1 MSTRINHNVLALTAQ
16 RNIWKTQSDLDTS
29 LVRLSS
35 GLRINYS
42 WDDPA
47 GLAISE
53 RFRALISSMD
63 EAERNANYNINLMA
77 TAEGALQTIDEKLVR
92 LRSLAIQA
100 SNGALTS
107 TDRRALDQEFQLLLS
122 EITRIA
128 TSVNYNNL
136 NLLDGSL
143 SGTPGNEQSG
153 LKFHVGVNNVY
164 GQDYYYVTLADMRA
178 SALGLTGVNVLDT
191 LSAQNAILSIDS
203 AIEVKD
209 SERTRIGAYV
219 SRLQGTIQN
228 LQIASENATASE
240 SQIRDADIAEEM
252 SNFVRAQ
259 ILMQTGVSML
269 AQANMVPQIVAQLVG

>member
-16 RNIWKTQSDLDTS
+16 RNIWKTQNDLDNA

-53 RFRALISSMD
+53 RFRALIDSMS
-63 EAERNANYNINLMA
+63 EAERNANYDINLMA
-77 TAEGALQTIDEKLVR
+77 TAEGALQTIDEKMVR

-143 SGTPGNEQSG
+143 SGAGDEHSG

-164 GQDYYYVTLADMRA
+164 GQDYYYVTLHDMRA

-191 LSAQNAILSIDS
+191 LHAQNAILSIDN
-203 AIEVKD
+203 AIEIKD
-209 SERTRIGAYV
+209 GERTRIGAYV

-228 LQIASENATASE
+228 LQIARENAVSSE
-240 SQIRDADIAEEM
+240 SQIRDADVAAEM